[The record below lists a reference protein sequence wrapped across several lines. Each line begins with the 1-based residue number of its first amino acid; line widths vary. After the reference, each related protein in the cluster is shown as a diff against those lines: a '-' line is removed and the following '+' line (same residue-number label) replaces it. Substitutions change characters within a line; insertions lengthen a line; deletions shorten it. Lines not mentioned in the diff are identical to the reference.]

1 MPRIP
6 TSGLNSAVVAAGMTP
21 GTTYYLSAHS
31 ADPGT
36 TGASELSGGGY
47 ARQAIVFGTATGGA
61 IANNAAISIPNAG
74 TTAVTHFGVWS
85 ASTGGTYLGGFPLA
99 SSVTAASISVAAGA
113 VTLTAS

>member
-47 ARQAIVFGTATGGA
+47 ARQAIVFGSASGGV
-61 IANNAAISIPNAG
+61 IANNAAITIPNAG
-74 TTAVTHFGVWS
+74 STAVTYFGVWS
-85 ASTGGTYLGGFPLA
+85 ASSAGTYLGGFVLA
-99 SSVTAASISVAAGA
+99 SPVTAASISVAAGA
-113 VTLTAS
+113 FTLTAS

>member
-6 TSGLNSAVVAAGMTP
+6 TSGLNSAVAAAGMTP

-47 ARQAIVFGTATGGA
+47 A
-61 IANNAAISIPNAG
+61 ISTRGWAPRSVVGRLRLHPPARSWSL
-74 TTAVTHFGVWS
+74 ARRRVGVQHLHRE
-85 ASTGGTYLGGFPLA
+85 A
-99 SSVTAASISVAAGA
+99 
-113 VTLTAS
+113 